1 MDGYAFENTWSLLKS
16 SNGGNTWSTLAKG
29 PPSGTIYQDNKRY
42 TGGYCLQRGTYKFII
57 TDKFK
62 DGMHSGTRGNG
73 GFVGYVNGVKRFAS
87 PVTDSNWARK
97 SYQFR
102 ITSSDGSGGGGG
114 SRPSSSTSQAISQQD
129 FTPKADLDNIDAQW
143 LTAHNTRRKEWHTR
157 YGKSF
162 VALVWNDKLANQAT
176 AYARELL
183 SKCGGTLVHGK
194 YKTKKIAAAA
204 LLMCLTCVCVYSQ
217 IHIKSLFIIDKT
229 PFGENMASNLGTG
242 SWGQARTPEEI
253 LVRWVDKEVNTN
265 EKAHLTQALWRSSK
279 FLGCGTATK
288 AHNGGNC
295 HVQVCRYAR
304 PG

>member
-1 MDGYAFENTWSLLKS
+1 MDGYAFENTWSLLQRS
-16 SNGGNTWSTLAKG
+16 SSGTWSTLAKG

-42 TGGYCLQRGTYKFII
+42 TGGYCLQTGTYKFII

-62 DGMHSGTRGNG
+62 DGMHAGSRGDG

-87 PVTDSNWARK
+87 PVTDSNWAQK

-102 ITSSDGSGGGGG
+102 ITSSGGSGGGGASGGSGGGGG
-114 SRPSSSTSQAISQQD
+114 GSSSSTSQAISQQD

-157 YGKSF
+157 YGKSY

-194 YKTKKIAAAA
+194 
-204 LLMCLTCVCVYSQ
+204 
-217 IHIKSLFIIDKT
+217 
-229 PFGENMASNLGTG
+229 
-242 SWGQARTPEEI
+242 
-253 LVRWVDKEVNTN
+253 
-265 EKAHLTQALWRSSK
+265 
-279 FLGCGTATK
+279 
-288 AHNGGNC
+288 
-295 HVQVCRYAR
+295 
-304 PG
+304 